1 EAKTQ
6 WTATRLQLLR
16 EGEHLSVSV
25 KSLGGNPK
33 PSHRCW
39 RQTGDG
45 PVVSLHNRVKQ
56 VKEANQLE
64 TSFGMKVEKWMNGG
78 HVVCRVKQ
86 DGLQDRVFRK
96 NISVIF
102 PSNWISWSG
111 QLVNGSDLNLTVETG
126 EGNPKP
132 VLKCTLNS
140 GRSDNERLT
149 V

>member
-16 EGEHLSVSV
+16 EGEHLSISV

-45 PVVSLHNRVKQ
+45 PVVSLDSFVKQ
-56 VKEANQLE
+56 AKEANQLE

-96 NISVIF
+96 NIS
-102 PSNWISWSG
+102 SHRTGSGWSG

-140 GRSDNERLT
+140 GRSDGERL
-149 V
+149 